1 MKTEQRASWFNA
13 PSVDQLGWYIPADE
27 DTRFDANG
35 QAYVKA
41 SKFTLFESG
50 SISRYE
56 HKGIYL
62 DKSLVSSLEVTYE
75 NTRYYRMPS

>member
-1 MKTEQRASWFNA
+1 MKYEAGVSWFKTSSLN
-13 PSVDQLGWYIPADE
+13 QMGWSIPADE

-50 SISRYE
+50 NISRYE

-62 DKSLVSSLEVTYE
+62 DKSLISTLEVTYE

>member
-1 MKTEQRASWFNA
+1 M
-13 PSVDQLGWYIPADE
+13 GWSIPADE
-27 DTRFDANG
+27 DTRFDASG

-41 SKFTLFESG
+41 SKFILFESG

-56 HKGIYL
+56 HKGINL

-75 NTRYYRMPS
+75 NTRYYRMPN